1 MQEIKFTHMWET
13 PSLQSILSI
22 RWRYTRLRS
31 VEINRPLFYLDLC
44 SFHVH
49 ASLHLVNN
57 AVNVAWHSSLEPLQF
72 FSLLHPIWLQ
82 TAHTH
87 FHRYYRCFS
96 ASSIPQWP
104 YFSLN
109 YRVFASSLLQIFSFM
124 SSENITN
131 PLCKIINL
139 LF

>member
-1 MQEIKFTHMWET
+1 MEMIKFTHMWAT

-22 RWRYTRLRS
+22 QWRYTRLRS

-44 SFHVH
+44 SFRVH

-82 TAHTH
+82 TVHTH
-87 FHRYYRCFS
+87 FHRYYRFFS
-96 ASSIPQWP
+96 ASSITQWL
-104 YFSLN
+104 YFPLN
-109 YRVFASSLLQIFSFM
+109 YHVFASSLLLIERLLQIRFVKSL
-124 SSENITN
+124 I
-131 PLCKIINL
+131 
-139 LF
+139 